1 MLHTCLADTVFPC
14 RHCSSHKDE
23 RERKKLWRQRKKKK
37 TKTVKIFI
45 SWGTLSH
52 DSFPFHS
59 NRHTPHRGPGP
70 FAAAWRRPSRPCR
83 RAETR
88 PSFPAVEA
96 FFLCFFAREE
106 RSRGGE
112 GERGEVR
119 NKKRTLPPFSLEGKH
134 RKISSSALPQRRDRR
149 SGRASSPGARRGR
162 GRADYYFLV
171 GGERFGKRSKV
182 EKNGKEKTSRNQ
194 SPLFTTKAT
203 FSSSFLTVET
213 SNGLLAAG
221 RKAAERRSESRECE
235 EETDVEQEEEQA
247 VAADDDSEFGIDSD
261 SAAVAPVTA
270 RRPRGAPGAQ
280 RGDRDA
286 GKLLVTRDIFD
297 DAERF
302 ASFRNGI
309 SRKPERNRGRRR

>member
-96 FFLCFFAREE
+96 FFSCFFAGEE
-106 RSRGGE
+106 RSRGG
-112 GERGEVR
+112 GEVR
-119 NKKRTLPPFSLEGKH
+119 EEKYETKKRTFPPFSLEGKH

-194 SPLFTTKAT
+194 SPLFSTKAT
-203 FSSSFLTVET
+203 FSSSFPYRRDKQWSPCCWSESSGAKIGIPGMRGGNRCRARRGASRRRRRRQRVWHRLRQRCCRARHRSTAARSAWSAARRQRRRE
-213 SNGLLAAG
+213 AAG
-221 RKAAERRSESRECE
+221 H
-235 EETDVEQEEEQA
+235 
-247 VAADDDSEFGIDSD
+247 
-261 SAAVAPVTA
+261 A
-270 RRPRGAPGAQ
+270 RHLR
-280 RGDRDA
+280 
-286 GKLLVTRDIFD
+286 
-297 DAERF
+297 
-302 ASFRNGI
+302 
-309 SRKPERNRGRRR
+309 

>member
-96 FFLCFFAREE
+96 FFLFF
-106 RSRGGE
+106 
-112 GERGEVR
+112 
-119 NKKRTLPPFSLEGKH
+119 F
-134 RKISSSALPQRRDRR
+134 RKQKALCIITVVVLGSAL
-149 SGRASSPGARRGR
+149 A
-162 GRADYYFLV
+162 F
-171 GGERFGKRSKV
+171 
-182 EKNGKEKTSRNQ
+182 
-194 SPLFTTKAT
+194 
-203 FSSSFLTVET
+203 
-213 SNGLLAAG
+213 
-221 RKAAERRSESRECE
+221 
-235 EETDVEQEEEQA
+235 
-247 VAADDDSEFGIDSD
+247 
-261 SAAVAPVTA
+261 
-270 RRPRGAPGAQ
+270 
-280 RGDRDA
+280 
-286 GKLLVTRDIFD
+286 
-297 DAERF
+297 
-302 ASFRNGI
+302 
-309 SRKPERNRGRRR
+309 